1 MKQKDFQEVCG
12 IAKIPIKRST
22 KPLVDPS
29 NASDLPEFT
38 SIVDEALYLFRANI
52 FFKNFE
58 IKGPAD
64 RTLLYSLLFLQEC
77 LAQVASASTSG
88 KPRKEIEKLL
98 LISASGSN
106 FPVPGDSNFNLS
118 AIFPNPK
125 NQNESEAVKQYLT
138 ELRVEL
144 VHGLLDRLFIDPA
157 TPNEANKWWLSLS
170 KRKFMNK
177 SL

>member
-1 MKQKDFQEVCG
+1 M
-12 IAKIPIKRST
+12 
-22 KPLVDPS
+22 
-29 NASDLPEFT
+29 
-38 SIVDEALYLFRANI
+38 FRANI

-64 RTLLYSLLFLQEC
+64 RTLLYALLFLQEC
-77 LAQVASASTSG
+77 LAQVAASASEG
-88 KPRKEIEKLL
+88 KSRKEMDKSL
-98 LISASGSN
+98 LITASGYN
-106 FPVPGDSNFNLS
+106 FPIPGDSGFNLS

-125 NQNESEAVKQYLT
+125 DRNEAEALKQYLT

-144 VHGLLDRLFIDPA
+144 VHGLLDKLFTDA
-157 TPNEANKWWLSLS
+157 TSNEPNKWWLSLS

>member
-1 MKQKDFQEVCG
+1 MCG
-12 IAKIPIKRST
+12 IAKIPIKRSSQ
-22 KPLVDPS
+22 PPVEPS
-29 NASDLPEFT
+29 NASDLPEFS

-64 RTLLYSLLFLQEC
+64 RTLLYALLFLQEC
-77 LAQVASASTSG
+77 LAQVAAASSSG
-88 KPRKEIEKLL
+88 KSRKEIEKAL
-98 LISASGSN
+98 LITASGSS
-106 FPVPGDSNFNLS
+106 FPVPGDSAFNLS

-125 NQNESEAVKQYLT
+125 DRTESEAVKQYLT

-144 VHGLLDRLFIDPA
+144 VHGLVDKLFSNPEA
-157 TPNEANKWWLSLS
+157 PNEANKWWLSLS

>member
-1 MKQKDFQEVCG
+1 MSGV
-12 IAKIPIKRST
+12 AKLPVKRS
-22 KPLVDPS
+22 KEPISEPK
-29 NASDLPEFT
+29 NASELPEFS

-64 RTLLYSLLFLQEC
+64 RTLLYALLFIQEN
-77 LAQVASASTSG
+77 LSQIAQMAANG
-88 KPRKEIEKLL
+88 KSRKEMEKVL
-98 LISASGSN
+98 LINASGSN
-106 FPVPGDSNFNLS
+106 FPIPGDSSFNLS

-125 NQNESEAVKQYLT
+125 DRNESEALRQYLT

-144 VHGLLDRLFIDPA
+144 VHGLLDKLFSESQEVAD
-157 TPNEANKWWLSLS
+157 KWWLSLS

>member
-1 MKQKDFQEVCG
+1 M
-12 IAKIPIKRST
+12 
-22 KPLVDPS
+22 
-29 NASDLPEFT
+29 PEFT

-64 RTLLYSLLFLQEC
+64 RTLLYALLYLQEC
-77 LAQVASASTSG
+77 LAQVAAASSAG
-88 KPRKEIEKLL
+88 KSRKELEKNL
-98 LISASGSN
+98 LIGASGSN
-106 FPVPGDSNFNLS
+106 FPVPGDSGFNLS

-125 NQNESEAVKQYLT
+125 DRNEAEATKQYLT

-144 VHGLLDRLFIDPA
+144 VHGLLDRLFVDGNS
-157 TPNEANKWWLSLS
+157 NEANKWWLSLS

>member
-1 MKQKDFQEVCG
+1 M
-12 IAKIPIKRST
+12 
-22 KPLVDPS
+22 
-29 NASDLPEFT
+29 
-38 SIVDEALYLFRANI
+38 FRANI

-64 RTLLYSLLFLQEC
+64 RTLLYALLFLQEC
-77 LAQVASASTSG
+77 LAQVASNASEG
-88 KPRKEIEKLL
+88 KSRKEMEKSL
-98 LISASGSN
+98 LITASGSN
-106 FPVPGDSNFNLS
+106 FPIPGDSGFNLS

-125 NQNESEAVKQYLT
+125 DRNEAEALKQYLT

-144 VHGLLDRLFIDPA
+144 VHGLLDKLFADA
-157 TPNEANKWWLSLS
+157 TSNEPNKWWLSLS